1 MMKYRGDIMKK
12 YMTMIGIA
20 VAVLFP
26 LTACA
31 GVVYP
36 VSHVGHAHTT
46 HKAISGNTAH
56 YVDFATIVFVEAV
69 YRESTTKRLTDC
81 HDHTSSVT
89 HKGDGNL
96 LNEALGGIIGGAIGN
111 QIGKGS
117 GKTAATI
124 AGIIIGGTIAN
135 SNEGTHTTQV
145 TRTICNGATYDT
157 VRHGISHYNVTY
169 EYGGKQFTI
178 RELNR
183 PNGTTKRMTIQI
195 TPYR

>member
-1 MMKYRGDIMKK
+1 MKK
-12 YMTMIGIA
+12 YLLSMGIA

-31 GVVYP
+31 GVV
-36 VSHVGHAHTT
+36 VQQHTTSHTTSHTT
-46 HKAISGNTAH
+46 HNKAISGNTAH
-56 YVDFATIVFVEAV
+56 YVDYATIVFVEAV

-96 LNEALGGIIGGAIGN
+96 LNEALGGIIGGVIGN

-124 AGIIIGGTIAN
+124 AGVIIGGTIAN

-145 TRTICNGATYDT
+145 TQTICNGATYDT

-169 EYGGKQFTI
+169 VYGGKQFTI

-183 PNGTTKRMTIQI
+183 PNGTSKRMTIQI

>member
-1 MMKYRGDIMKK
+1 MKK
-12 YMTMIGIA
+12 YMTYISIA

-31 GVVYP
+31 GIVVQNNT
-36 VSHVGHAHTT
+36 HGHTVK

-56 YVDFATIVFVEAV
+56 YVDYATIVNVDAV

-81 HDHTSSVT
+81 HDVTSHVT

-96 LNEALGGIIGGAIGN
+96 ANEAIGAILGGVIGN
-111 QIGKGS
+111 QIGHGS
-117 GKTAATI
+117 GNTAATI
-124 AGIIIGGTIAN
+124 AGIIIGGSIAN
-135 SNEGTHTTQV
+135 QHEGTHTTTV
-145 TRTICNGATYDT
+145 TRTVCDSAVYDT

-169 EYGGKQFTI
+169 SYGGTEFTI
-178 RELNR
+178 RELRKPHGN
-183 PNGTTKRMTIQI
+183 TKRMTISI

>member
-31 GVVYP
+31 GHAVN
-36 VSHVGHAHTT
+36 SHQSHGHTT

-56 YVDFATIVFVEAV
+56 YVDYAKIVFVEAV

-89 HKGDGNL
+89 HQGDGNL

-124 AGIIIGGTIAN
+124 AGIIIGGSIAN
-135 SNEGTHTTQV
+135 KNEGTHTTQV
-145 TRTICNGATYDT
+145 TRTICDNVVYDT

-169 EYGGKQFTI
+169 EYGGKQFTL
-178 RELNR
+178 REINR
-183 PNGTTKRMTIQI
+183 PHGQTKRMTIQI

>member
-1 MMKYRGDIMKK
+1 MKK

-31 GVVYP
+31 GVV
-36 VSHVGHAHTT
+36 VQQSHQSHGHTT

-56 YVDFATIVFVEAV
+56 YVDYATIVFVEAV

-89 HKGDGNL
+89 HQGDGNL
-96 LNEALGGIIGGAIGN
+96 LNEALGGIIGGVIGN

-117 GKTAATI
+117 GNTAATI
-124 AGIIIGGTIAN
+124 AGIIIGGSIAN

-145 TRTICNGATYDT
+145 TRTICNNAVYDT

-183 PNGTTKRMTIQI
+183 PHGTTKRMTIQI